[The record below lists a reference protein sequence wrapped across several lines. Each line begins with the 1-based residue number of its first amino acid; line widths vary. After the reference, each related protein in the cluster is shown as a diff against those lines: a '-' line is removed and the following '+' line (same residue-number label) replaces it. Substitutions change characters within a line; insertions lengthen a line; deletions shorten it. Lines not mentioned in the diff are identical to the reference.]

1 MPAGCG
7 REQITMARTLAAL
20 PAGSRITD
28 YISLGVVAKFFPVE
42 KIHEVLEQTRRA
54 SVRER
59 DLPAHV
65 VVYYVIA
72 LALYM
77 RSSYR
82 EVLRCLL
89 EGVQWLL
96 DPSVAVKVA
105 GKSGISQAR
114 SRLGSEPLRKLYEAI
129 VEPIATKRTKGAWY
143 RQWRLISLDGS
154 TLDTADTVEN
164 EKAFGRP
171 GASRG
176 SSAFPKI
183 RFVALLENGT
193 HVLWAARMSKY
204 RTAETTLA
212 QQVLPA
218 LRPGMLCL
226 ADRFFPGYKL
236 WRMAAR
242 TRADLLWRIRQNARL
257 DIDRRLP
264 DGSYLS
270 RIYLSTSDRRNQR
283 KGIVVRVIDYRLKDV
298 KDAEAIYRLITTIL
312 DPTLAP
318 AQELAALYHERW
330 EVGVSSQ
337 GHIVQSVQDRPRPKD
352 SGLVAG
358 EASWRASKTTEPS
371 DNILGKECAQRTRLQ
386 RTVNAD
392 VASLHESPVAETV
405 YNVRKQQG
413 LAETSPTRRLSPAG
427 YQRRHGVKE
436 DVETGE
442 TLGAWRRKLVEEM
455 TAITVSGKCSHRHQG
470 GGSGRS
476 TVDGRAAK
484 RARREGPGPVSTP
497 LTKVRQG

>member
-1 MPAGCG
+1 
-7 REQITMARTLAAL
+7 MARTLAEL
-20 PAGSRITD
+20 PLGSRITD
-28 YISLGVVAKFFPVE
+28 YISLGVIAKFFPVD
-42 KIHEVLEQTRRA
+42 KIHEVLEQTHRA

-96 DPSVAVKVA
+96 DPSTKVKVA

-114 SRLGSEPLRKLYEAI
+114 SRLGVEPVKKLYAAI
-129 VEPIATKRTKGAWY
+129 VAPIAQKRTKGAWY
-143 RQWRLISLDGS
+143 RQWRLVSLDGS
-154 TLDTADTVEN
+154 TLDVADTAEN

-176 SSAFPKI
+176 SSAFPKL
-183 RFVALLENGT
+183 RFVALLESGT
-193 HVLWAARMSKY
+193 HVLWAAHLDKY
-204 RTAETTLA
+204 ATDELTLA
-212 QQVLPA
+212 EKVVPSLGQ
-218 LRPGMLCL
+218 GMLCL
-226 ADRFFPGYKL
+226 ADRFFPSYKL
-236 WRMAAR
+236 WRMAAK
-242 TRADLLWRIRQNARL
+242 TGAELLWRTRQNARL
-257 DIDRRLP
+257 DMEKRKP

-270 RIYLSTSDRRNQR
+270 RIYASTSDRRNR
-283 KGIVVRVIDYRLKDV
+283 RNGIVVRVIDYCLQDV
-298 KDAEAIYRLITTIL
+298 PGAEPLYRLITTIL
-312 DPTLAP
+312 DHQQAP
-318 AQELAALYHERW
+318 AKELAALYHERW
-330 EVGVSSQ
+330 EIGVSSQ
-337 GHIVQSVQDRPRPKD
+337 GHIVQSVKDRPRPKD

-358 EASWRASKTTEPS
+358 EAQWRESKTAEPS
-371 DNILGKECAQRTRLQ
+371 DNMLGKECAQRTRLQ
-386 RTVNAD
+386 RAVNAD

-405 YNVRKQQG
+405 DNARKQQE
-413 LAETSPTRRLSPAG
+413 LAETSPMRQLSPAG

-442 TLGAWRRKLVEEM
+442 ALGARRRKLVEEM
-455 TAITVSGKCSHRHQG
+455 PAITVSGKRRHRHQG

-484 RARREGPGPVSTP
+484 RARREGPGPVSI
-497 LTKVRQG
+497 LSVKGRQG